1 MYLRWVTL
9 DKIRKVS
16 RLSQH
21 FFKNLSARHLE
32 LVLISD
38 HTEIDREMFRN
49 LGQVDSLKLDVSR
62 SASQGN
68 SSLVRLEVPVDKQGG
83 VFLQKLSLGR
93 KKLSCACHNI
103 G

>member
-1 MYLRWVTL
+1 MWLIL
-9 DKIRKVS
+9 D
-16 RLSQH
+16 

-38 HTEIDREMFRN
+38 HTEIGREMFGH
-49 LGQVDSLKLDVSR
+49 LGQVATLELDVSR
-62 SASQGN
+62 SVSRRN

-83 VFLQKLSLGR
+83 VLLQKLSLGR
-93 KKLSCACHNI
+93 KKLSCACHDI